1 MERIPEMTDQTRR
14 EQLLQEFKEL
24 SVRHYEASVQG
35 DFETVNKV
43 VTAIEEIVRE
53 LWDSGGAY

>member
-1 MERIPEMTDQTRR
+1 MTDQTRR

-24 SVRHYEASVQG
+24 SVRRYEASVQG